1 MAADKDTATHT
12 VAFIPARPGD
22 MAYTDR
28 EVFLGHPMIDNL
40 VKIVLEL
47 GAETWANRRR
57 LRIVEQLL
65 ESGGAVTREAIET
78 HIMPK
83 DEQAELQRERD
94 AFVRRVY
101 GVLARDPE
109 AS

>member
-1 MAADKDTATHT
+1 MAADEETPTHT
-12 VAFIPARPGD
+12 VEFIPARPGNPS
-22 MAYTDR
+22 YTDR

-40 VKIVLEL
+40 LKIVMEL

-57 LRIVEQLL
+57 LRIIENLL
-65 ESGGAVTREAIET
+65 DAEGVLTREAIEK
-78 HIMPK
+78 HIVPAS
-83 DEQAELQRERD
+83 EQADMQKERD

-109 AS
+109 A